1 MKECQRKERNDEENE
16 CDDWKQ
22 RGKKMTITIGNT
34 YQSRALLSF
43 PLLLLLSLIDDFL
56 SMRVNTPSACIN
68 TCRSRF
74 FLAYSDYSRVCSLNI
89 ICSIR

>member
-1 MKECQRKERNDEENE
+1 
-16 CDDWKQ
+16 
-22 RGKKMTITIGNT
+22 MTITIGNT

-74 FLAYSDYSRVCSLNI
+74 YLPIPTTRACVVLTSFVLFDR
-89 ICSIR
+89 